1 MTRVQMRRLGPCIAI
16 TVAVHAVLL
25 AVPMRPAAASSA
37 RSTAPPVMQTRLI
50 VSSVTAPERA
60 DTTLHSSATDR
71 TLSAGYLSAP
81 VLTRSALALES
92 HPAIEPAIFV
102 PIAEPSLLGI
112 SFPGVANEDD
122 QYVVRS
128 LLTLPPVPLAPVVID
143 FPDFKGE
150 ANRYV
155 AELTL
160 FIDESGVVVRVK
172 AEGNS
177 LPSPLE
183 EAARNAFMRARFRPG
198 ELTDLGAVKSR
209 IRVEVVFESGV
220 PRPFG

>member
-1 MTRVQMRRLGPCIAI
+1 MRRLGPCLAI
-16 TVAVHAVLL
+16 TVAVHVLLL
-25 AVPMRPAAASSA
+25 AVPMRPAAANSA
-37 RSTAPPVMQTRLI
+37 RSTAQPTLQTRLI
-50 VSSVTAPERA
+50 VSSGTAPERA
-60 DTTLHSSATDR
+60 DTTPRSSATDR
-71 TLSAGYLSAP
+71 TLSAGDLSAP

-102 PIAEPSLLGI
+102 PIAEPGLLGL
-112 SFPGVANEDD
+112 SLPGVASEDD

-172 AEGNS
+172 AEGDV
-177 LPSPLE
+177 LPPPLE

-209 IRVEVVFESGV
+209 IRVEVVFESGA
-220 PRPFG
+220 PRQVG

>member
-1 MTRVQMRRLGPCIAI
+1 
-16 TVAVHAVLL
+16 VH
-25 AVPMRPAAASSA
+25 RDHGRGA
-37 RSTAPPVMQTRLI
+37 RAPSRGSH
-50 VSSVTAPERA
+50 VSSGTAPEWA

-71 TLSAGYLSAP
+71 TLSAGDLSAP
-81 VLTRSALALES
+81 VLTRSALPLQS
-92 HPAIEPAIFV
+92 QPAIEPAIFV
-102 PIAEPSLLGI
+102 PIAESGLLGL
-112 SFPGVANEDD
+112 SLPGVANEDD

-128 LLTLPPVPLAPVVID
+128 LLTVPPVPLSPVVID

-155 AELTL
+155 AALTL

-172 AEGNS
+172 AEGNA

-209 IRVEVVFESGV
+209 IRVEVVFESGA
-220 PRPFG
+220 PRQVG